1 MIPAAWIGEFIYND
15 GTGLD
20 NGSVAFGDRVFDLT
34 PDNANERLF
43 MCAGY
48 NVLAF
53 RSQLDLC
60 PAKGRTRTA

>member
-1 MIPAAWIGEFIYND
+1 MIPAAWIEFIYND

-53 RSQLDLC
+53 DRNLTY
-60 PAKGRTRTA
+60 ARGKGRTRTA